1 MMETIAI
8 ICVCLA
14 LFASIG
20 ALACFLQMLQEQ
32 REDWAHDRLV
42 GWESARLSL
51 ARQTA
56 DDEYDLRVI
65 VVERRV
71 ERLGGLRCPIHG
83 QEAYKDGGRAY
94 FKTMR
99 ADARAGAS
107 EVKP

>member
-1 MMETIAI
+1 MTEILAI
-8 ICVCLA
+8 LRKI
-14 LFASIG
+14 
-20 ALACFLQMLQEQ
+20 QEQ

-56 DDEYDLRVI
+56 DDEHDLRVI
-65 VVERRV
+65 VAERRV
-71 ERLGGLRCPIHG
+71 ERLGGLHCPIHG

-99 ADARAGAS
+99 ADAKTGAS
-107 EVKP
+107 EVRDV